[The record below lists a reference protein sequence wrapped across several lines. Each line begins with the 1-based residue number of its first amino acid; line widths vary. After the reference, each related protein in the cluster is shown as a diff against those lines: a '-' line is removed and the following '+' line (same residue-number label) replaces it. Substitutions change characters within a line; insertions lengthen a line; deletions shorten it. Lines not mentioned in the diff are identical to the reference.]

1 MTVFG
6 LHSLNLNI
14 LLEEFENGIRVKYNM
29 INEK

>member
-14 LLEEFENGIRVKYNM
+14 LFEEFENGIRVKYNM